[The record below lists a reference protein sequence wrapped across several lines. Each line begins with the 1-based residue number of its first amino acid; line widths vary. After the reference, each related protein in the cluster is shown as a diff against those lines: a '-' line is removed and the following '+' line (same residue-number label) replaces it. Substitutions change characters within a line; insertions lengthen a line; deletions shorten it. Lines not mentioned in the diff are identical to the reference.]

1 MTNRFHQGIYNP
13 VNPEK
18 YLGSKLP
25 MFRSSWEYKFM
36 NFCDTNQNILGWAS
50 ESHRIPYRHPFTGKL
65 TTYVPDFFVIY
76 ADKNGKKHVE
86 MIEIKPSKQT
96 VERAKRPRDKAVATI
111 NEAKWKMAR
120 EWCKQQNIHFRIITE
135 QEIFRSPKG

>member
-1 MTNRFHQGIYNP
+1 MPNRFYQGIYTPTNQ
-13 VNPEK
+13 EK
-18 YLGSKLP
+18 YLGKKMP
-25 MFRSSWEYKFM
+25 TFRSSWEFKFM
-36 NFCDTNQNILGWAS
+36 QFCDTNPNILGWAS

-65 TTYVPDFFVIY
+65 TTYVPDFFIVY
-76 ADKNGKKHVE
+76 VDKNGKKHAE

-96 VERAKRPRDKAVATI
+96 IDQAMRPRDKAIAAI